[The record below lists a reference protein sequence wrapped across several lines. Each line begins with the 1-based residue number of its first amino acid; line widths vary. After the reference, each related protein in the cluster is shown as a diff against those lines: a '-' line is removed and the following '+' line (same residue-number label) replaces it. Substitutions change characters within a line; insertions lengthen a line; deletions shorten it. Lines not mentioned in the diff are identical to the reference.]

1 MPTIKK
7 KYKVWD
13 TENYFIEAIIENLWW
28 ENIINEFFEQK
39 ITLIVNQIIENTK
52 NKNLRNKISISIL
65 FTGDKKITQLN
76 KKFKKIDFPTNVLSF
91 PSGQNINTDNL
102 LNNDDFVNFL
112 GDIVISSD
120 TLIKEA
126 NSEKKIPIY
135 HLIHLFI
142 HGILHLLGYDHEN
155 SCEAK
160 VMETLEV
167 KILKNLKISDPYI
180 DNT

>member
-76 KKFKKIDFPTNVLSF
+76 KKFKKINFPTNVLSF

-102 LNNDDFVNFL
+102 LNNDDFVNFF
-112 GDIVISSD
+112 G
-120 TLIKEA
+120 
-126 NSEKKIPIY
+126 
-135 HLIHLFI
+135 
-142 HGILHLLGYDHEN
+142 
-155 SCEAK
+155 
-160 VMETLEV
+160 
-167 KILKNLKISDPYI
+167 
-180 DNT
+180 

>member
-13 TENYFIEAIIENLWW
+13 TENYFIEAIIENLWL

-39 ITLIVNQIIENTK
+39 ITLIVNQIIENTN

-76 KKFKKIDFPTNVLSF
+76 KKFKKINFPTNVLSF

-126 NSEKKIPIY
+126 NSEKK
-135 HLIHLFI
+135 
-142 HGILHLLGYDHEN
+142 
-155 SCEAK
+155 
-160 VMETLEV
+160 
-167 KILKNLKISDPYI
+167 
-180 DNT
+180 NTN

>member
-1 MPTIKK
+1 MPRIKK
-7 KYKVWD
+7 KYKAWD
-13 TENYFIEAIIENLWW
+13 TENYFIEAIIDNVWW

-39 ITLIVNQIIENTK
+39 LKLIVNQIIEDTN
-52 NKNLRNKISISIL
+52 NKNIIKFFSISIL

-76 KKFKKIDFPTNVLSF
+76 KKFKKINFPTNILSF
-91 PSGQNINTDNL
+91 PAAQNMNTDNFL
-102 LNNDDFVNFL
+102 NNNDDNFL

-126 NSEKKIPIY
+126 NSEKKIPID

-142 HGILHLLGYDHEN
+142 HGVLHLLGYDHEN
-155 SCEAK
+155 SYEAK
-160 VMETLEV
+160 VMEALEV
-167 KILKNLKISDPYI
+167 KILKNLNISDPYL

>member
-1 MPTIKK
+1 MPQIKK

-13 TENYFIEAIIENLWW
+13 TESYFIEAIIENLWW
-28 ENIINEFFEQK
+28 ENIISEYFEQK
-39 ITLIVNQIIENTK
+39 LALIVNEIIVNTNNENILK
-52 NKNLRNKISISIL
+52 KFSISIL

-76 KKFKKIDFPTNVLSF
+76 KKFKKINFPTNILSF
-91 PSGQNINTDNL
+91 PTARNMNADNF
-102 LNNDDFVNFL
+102 LNNNDNFL

-126 NSEKKIPIY
+126 NSEKKKPID

-142 HGILHLLGYDHEN
+142 HGVLHLLGYDHEN
-155 SCEAK
+155 SYEAK
-160 VMETLEV
+160 IMEALEV
-167 KILKNLKISDPYI
+167 KILKNLNISDPYL

>member
-76 KKFKKIDFPTNVLSF
+76 KKFKKINFPTNILSF

-112 GDIVISSD
+112 GDIVISSY

-126 NSEKKIPIY
+126 NS
-135 HLIHLFI
+135 
-142 HGILHLLGYDHEN
+142 
-155 SCEAK
+155 
-160 VMETLEV
+160 
-167 KILKNLKISDPYI
+167 
-180 DNT
+180 